1 MYNDKRIVLHP
12 VSPEAILKDELTRA
26 SKLKNQEHAKSKNQ
40 IVAKE
45 LEKHKK
51 NNAKH
56 IYNNKK

>member
-1 MYNDKRIVLHP
+1 
-12 VSPEAILKDELTRA
+12 VSPEAILKDELARA